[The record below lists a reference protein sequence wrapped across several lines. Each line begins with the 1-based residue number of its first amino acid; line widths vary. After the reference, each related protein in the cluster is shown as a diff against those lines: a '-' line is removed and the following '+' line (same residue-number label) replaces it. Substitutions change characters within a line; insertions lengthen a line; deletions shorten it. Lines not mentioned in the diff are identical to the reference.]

1 MAALPPTR
9 ITAPTG
15 FHQGSPCSEIPVKS
29 SLSAPTPPL
38 GRAVCVDIWW
48 RSVFRG
54 GSGEEFPEGGRGS
67 RDRQSPVHSR
77 ASPRTVDR
85 GGHRPWG
92 WGPGRGRPPPRT
104 GWNSTGPSSRCPTPP
119 GLRPPPPP
127 PGGGGS
133 AWRRASGKPRPGA
146 ALDPVLPRACPQ
158 ALDRGNHRTLETGLP
173 SPHQVAPRKPPPR
186 SGAGASIWIEQP
198 VQEMGS

>member
-38 GRAVCVDIWW
+38 GRAVRVDIWW
-48 RSVFRG
+48 QSVFRG

-67 RDRQSPVHSR
+67 RDRQSPVHPR

-127 PGGGGS
+127 QRDGGS
-133 AWRRASGKPRPGA
+133 AWRYPVEIRVLERLWTRFFPGPVPWHRIVLAIAPRG
-146 ALDPVLPRACPQ
+146 
-158 ALDRGNHRTLETGLP
+158 DRGGGRA
-173 SPHQVAPRKPPPR
+173 PHPTR
-186 SGAGASIWIEQP
+186 SRSEHLD
-198 VQEMGS
+198 